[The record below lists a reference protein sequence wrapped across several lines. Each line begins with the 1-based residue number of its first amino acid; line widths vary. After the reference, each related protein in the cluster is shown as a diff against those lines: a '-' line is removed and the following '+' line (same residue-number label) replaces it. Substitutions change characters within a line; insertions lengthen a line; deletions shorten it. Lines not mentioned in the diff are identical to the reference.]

1 MKKKIIENIKNIK
14 ILEDYVLKFL
24 IEHNYLF
31 LGMDGGGHHHC
42 FRSSMSKAGL

>member
-14 ILEDYVLKFL
+14 ILEDYVLKLL
-24 IEHNYLF
+24 IKHNYLF
-31 LGMDGGGHHHC
+31 LGMDGEGHHHC